1 MVGPEREVADQDSSV
16 DVMTRLQAGGIQAPN
31 GPYRL

>member
-1 MVGPEREVADQDSSV
+1 MVGPEREGADQDSSV
-16 DVMTRLQAGGIQAPN
+16 DVMTRSRAGGFQAPK